1 MADLTLARP
10 GGGRLRSL
18 AAPEGLRRLL
28 GVAIIVGLWE
38 AVAHTSGNRL
48 TPPIAVIG
56 ERIWFDVTSGALW
69 FNAQVTLLRG
79 FTGLAIAVVGGIVI
93 GILMARSRWVDAA
106 LQPLLGAT
114 YPIPRLALYPLL
126 ILVLGLGAAS
136 KISLVAMECVY
147 PMTLAAY
154 AGARSVTRDQQWLTR
169 NVGASWWRTVFDV
182 QIPAALP
189 AILTGLRVA
198 SPIMLVVI
206 IVTEML
212 GESRGLGFMIQQSR
226 SYFEPEG
233 VMAVIVVLGVLGFAL
248 DRLIVMV
255 TRVLVFWERKVVL

>member
-1 MADLTLARP
+1 MAELTLTRP
-10 GGGRLRSL
+10 
-18 AAPEGLRRLL
+18 AGLRRRSMLSPEGMRRLVGVMLL
-28 GVAIIVGLWE
+28 VGVWE
-38 AVAHTSGNRL
+38 VVATTSGNRL
-48 TPPIAVIG
+48 TPSIASILQ
-56 ERIWFDVTSGALW
+56 RLWFDAASGALW
-69 FNAQVTLLRG
+69 YHAQVTLLRG
-79 FTGLAIAVVGGIVI
+79 FTGLAIAVVAGIAI

-126 ILVLGLGAAS
+126 ILILGLGAAS
-136 KISLVAMECVY
+136 KITLVAMECVY

-154 AGARSVTRDQQWLTR
+154 AGARSVTKDQQWLSR
-169 NVGASWWRTVFDV
+169 NVGASWWRTVRDV

-226 SYFEPEG
+226 AYFEPQG

-248 DRLIVMV
+248 DRLIVAL

>member
-10 GGGRLRSL
+10 AGLGLGSVVSG
-18 AAPEGLRRLL
+18 EGLRRLL
-28 GVAIIVGLWE
+28 GVALVVGAYE
-38 AVAHTSGNRL
+38 AVAQGSANRL
-48 TPPIAVIG
+48 TPPVSVIG
-56 ERIWFDVTSGALW
+56 ERIWFDVTSGTLW
-69 FNAQVTLLRG
+69 YNAQVTLFRG
-79 FTGLAIAVVGGIVI
+79 FTGLGIAIVAGIVI

-106 LQPLLGAT
+106 VQPLLGAT

-126 ILVLGLGAAS
+126 ILILGLGAAS

-154 AGARSVTRDQQWLTR
+154 AGARSVSKDQQWLTR
-169 NVGASWWRTVFDV
+169 NIGASWWRTIRDV

-189 AILTGLRVA
+189 AILTGLRVSA
-198 SPIMLVVI
+198 PIMLVVI

-226 SYFEPEG
+226 SFFEPEG
-233 VMAVIVVLGVLGFAL
+233 VMAVIVVLGVLGFVL
-248 DRLIVMV
+248 DRLIVAL
-255 TRVLVFWERKVVL
+255 TRVLVFWERKVQL

>member
-1 MADLTLARP
+1 MADLTLTRP

-18 AAPEGLRRLL
+18 AAPEGLRRLA
-28 GVAIIVGLWE
+28 GVAVLVGLWE
-38 AVAHTSGNRL
+38 VVAHTSGNRL
-48 TPPIAVIG
+48 TPPVAVIG
-56 ERIWFDVTSGALW
+56 ERIWFDLSTGALW
-69 FNAQVTLLRG
+69 YNAQVTLLRG
-79 FTGLAIAVVGGIVI
+79 FTGLGIAVVAGIAIGIV
-93 GILMARSRWVDAA
+93 MARSRWVDAA

-126 ILVLGLGAAS
+126 ILILGLGAAS

-154 AGARSVTRDQQWLTR
+154 AGARSVSRDQQWLTR
-169 NVGASWWRTVFDV
+169 NVGASWWRTVRDV

-233 VMAVIVVLGVLGFAL
+233 VMAVIVVLGVLGFLL
-248 DRLIVMV
+248 DRLIVML

>member
-1 MADLTLARP
+1 MADLTLTRP
-10 GGGRLRSL
+10 AGLGLSAL
-18 AAPEGLRRLL
+18 VSAEGLRRML
-28 GVAIIVGLWE
+28 GVLLLVGGYEIVAQG
-38 AVAHTSGNRL
+38 SGNRL
-48 TPPIAVIG
+48 TPSLSVIG
-56 ERIWFDVTSGALW
+56 ERIWFDLSSGALW
-69 FNAQVTLLRG
+69 YHAQVTLLRG
-79 FTGLAIAVVGGIVI
+79 FTGLAIAVVAGVVI

-126 ILVLGLGAAS
+126 ILLLGLGAAS

-154 AGARSVTRDQQWLTR
+154 AGARSVTKDQQWLSR
-169 NVGASWWRTVFDV
+169 NVGAGWWRTVRDV

-189 AILTGLRVA
+189 AIFTGLRVSA
-198 SPIMLVVI
+198 PIMLVVI

-226 SYFEPEG
+226 SFFEPEG

-248 DRLIVMV
+248 DRILVALS
-255 TRVLVFWERKVVL
+255 RVLVFWERKVQL